1 MSVHQGRGQLVA
13 VVGPSG
19 VGKDTLISAL
29 GQACPGFA
37 IVQRIITRAAD
48 AGGEDH
54 CAVSDA
60 QFEAQLAR
68 GDFAFHWG
76 AHGLRYAIPASID
89 AQLAQGRVVVFNG
102 SRKALRAIARAYPQ
116 LVVLM
121 VTAPPAVLA
130 QRLHGRGRETAHQI
144 ARRLERADL
153 EAPHTAQVIMN
164 DSTVEAAVAQM
175 RDAISRATQSA

>member
-1 MSVHQGRGQLVA
+1 MSVHQGRGSLVA

-19 VGKDTLISAL
+19 VGKDTLIAAL
-29 GQACPGFA
+29 GQARPDFA
-37 IVQRIITRAAD
+37 IVQRIITRGAD

-60 QFEAQLAR
+60 QFDAHLA
-68 GDFAFHWG
+68 GGKFAFFWG
-76 AHGLRYAIPASID
+76 AHGVRYAIPASID

-102 SRKALRAIARAYPQ
+102 SRKALCTIARDYPQ

-130 QRLHGRGRETAHQI
+130 QRLHARGRETAVQI
-144 ARRLERADL
+144 AQRLKRADL
-153 EAPHTAQVIMN
+153 AAPDTAQVIVN

-175 RDAISRATQSA
+175 LDAISRATQSA